1 MKPLFHLLQ
10 NLLHVDQLPTIK
22 IQFIVLFTKCL
33 LNKFIIHC
41 CFFLG
46 GHVLNKKLLNEGTVR
61 YQQ

>member
-41 CFFLG
+41 FFG
-46 GHVLNKKLLNEGTVR
+46 GRVLNKNLLNEGTVR